1 MKTLDEVVKAMEYC
15 KNHDWCCKECPYR
28 DEDICYEEDALHYLK
43 EYQRY
48 QNTPSRNGHMA
59 LVDYFEESQKNP
71 PLTWDE
77 LKSMEGKPI
86 WIDSESIS
94 VGVSPYWKDWYIIK
108 SFSNDEFMYCNDGF
122 EWAKEMQGRMWQAY
136 RKGRE

>member
-1 MKTLDEVVKAMEYC
+1 MKMLDEVVKAMEYC
-15 KNHDWCCKECPYR
+15 KNHDWCGEECPYR
-28 DEDICYEEDALHYLK
+28 DEDICYEEDALHYLE

-77 LKSMEGKPI
+77 LRTMEGKPV
-86 WIDSESIS
+86 WIESESIS
-94 VGVSPYWKDWYIIK
+94 VGVSPYWKDWYIVK
-108 SFSNDEFMYCNDGF
+108 SFTDDEFMYCNDGY
-122 EWAKEMQGRMWQAY
+122 EWNKEMQGRIWQAY
-136 RKGRE
+136 RKEHS